1 MIEGGRHTDRQK
13 QRRTGTDRQ
22 TDRQTETGRQKQRQQ
37 EKQVSQIEIK
47 NTDSHTQQQQNL
59 KRSAFLLL

>member
-1 MIEGGRHTDRQK
+1 MREADRQ
-13 QRRTGTDRQ
+13 TGTDRN
-22 TDRQTETGRQKQRQQ
+22 RQTETGRQKQRQQ
-37 EKQVSQIEIK
+37 DEQIDREKGTQASQREIK